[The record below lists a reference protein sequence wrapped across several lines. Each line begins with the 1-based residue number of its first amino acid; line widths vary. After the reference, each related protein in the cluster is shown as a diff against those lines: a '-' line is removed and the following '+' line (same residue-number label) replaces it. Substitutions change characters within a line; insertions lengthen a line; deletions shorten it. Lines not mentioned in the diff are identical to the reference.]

1 MSGTCEV
8 SGVKSMKISF
18 EGTYDFVCGIGHYCV
33 TASYLKRHCLR
44 TTSGPFD
51 WHAQEKDALL
61 SNVKLIETDFRDFL
75 KQEALVKF
83 DKSSDE
89 LNNTDKDFYR
99 NVTTG
104 ISFYHD
110 FPRGVDLKDSY
121 PAVRT
126 KYDRRIARFY
136 EQAKAGRTLLIYHTR
151 TDQVS
156 DEVLSEALTRLR
168 QKLSTQVDLLV
179 IQWDRTREDVA
190 WERVADGGYRA
201 SGPLFAEDVRNL
213 LGKTKLCDRIYGAI
227 PFRGKWRQRLRRFL
241 LKLKGSLRLSRTAR
255 HSARKGL

>member
-1 MSGTCEV
+1 MR
-8 SGVKSMKISF
+8 IPF

-44 TTSGPFD
+44 MVSGPFD

-61 SNVKLIETDFRDFL
+61 PNVKLIETDFRGFL
-75 KQEALVKF
+75 KQESLVKF

-89 LNNTDKDFYR
+89 INNTDKDFYR
-99 NVTTG
+99 DSETG

-121 PAVRT
+121 PAVRA
-126 KYDRRIARFY
+126 KYERRIARFY
-136 EQAKAGRTLLIYHTR
+136 ERAKTGRTLLIYHTR

-156 DEVLSEALTRLR
+156 DEVLIEALARLR

-179 IQWDRTREDVA
+179 IQWDRTREDVG
-190 WERVADGGYRA
+190 WDRVADGGYRA
-201 SGPLFAEDVRNL
+201 RGPLFAEDVRNL
-213 LGKTKLCDRIYGAI
+213 LGNTKLCDRIYGAI
-227 PFRGKWRQRLRRFL
+227 PFRGKWRQRLRRL
-241 LKLKGSLRLSRTAR
+241 VLKLKRSLRLSREAR
-255 HSARKGL
+255 HLDRKGVQR

>member
-1 MSGTCEV
+1 MG
-8 SGVKSMKISF
+8 ISF

-44 TTSGPFD
+44 TASGPFD

-61 SNVKLIETDFRDFL
+61 SNVALIETDFRDFL
-75 KQEALVKF
+75 KQDALVKF

-99 NVTTG
+99 DETTG

-121 PAVRT
+121 PAVRA

-136 EQAKAGRTLLIYHTR
+136 EHAKFGRTLLIYHTR
-151 TDQVS
+151 TDSVS
-156 DEVLSEALTRLR
+156 DEVLVEALSRLR
-168 QKLSTQVDLLV
+168 QKLSPQVDLLV
-179 IQWDRTREDVA
+179 IQWDRMREDIG
-190 WERVADGGYRA
+190 WERVTDGGYRA

-213 LGKTKLCDRIYGAI
+213 LGNTKLCDKIYGAI
-227 PFRGKWRQRLRRFL
+227 PFRGKWRQRLRRFF
-241 LKLKGSLRLSRTAR
+241 LKLRGSLRLSRSAR
-255 HSARKGL
+255 HLARKGL